1 MRFMENTC
9 SWHKPYIFILKN
21 NRNTKP
27 KIQSERKQIFF
38 KNVIISLTSFLEV
51 QISIVNFLSCYYNAV
66 WFYRNGHCNC
76 FDINSPVG
84 HQLLFCG
91 ERNILKCW
99 RTNIMLCIIIS
110 FICSQKCLEFS
121 SGQAIKLSIAILYGY
136 CAVFDW

>member
-1 MRFMENTC
+1 M
-9 SWHKPYIFILKN
+9 IL
-21 NRNTKP
+21 TQA
-27 KIQSERKQIFF
+27 IDIYLRKLIEIPNQKYNLKDNKYFF

-51 QISIVNFLSCYYNAV
+51 QINIVNFLSCYYNAV

-84 HQLLFCG
+84 HHQLLFCG

-110 FICSQKCLEFS
+110 FICSRKCLEFNV
-121 SGQAIKLSIAILYGY
+121 GQAIKLLIAILYGC
-136 CAVFDW
+136 CAVFD

>member
-1 MRFMENTC
+1 M
-9 SWHKPYIFILKN
+9 IL
-21 NRNTKP
+21 TQA
-27 KIQSERKQIFF
+27 IDIYLRKLIEIPNQKYNLKDNKYFF

-51 QISIVNFLSCYYNAV
+51 QINIVNFLSCYYNAV

-110 FICSQKCLEFS
+110 FICSRKCLEFNA
-121 SGQAIKLSIAILYGY
+121 GQAIKLLIAILYGC
-136 CAVFDW
+136 CAVFD